1 MSKFVQILPP
11 VPAPPKR
18 LSRIQVQFSSPEN
31 EIASARLIS
40 IPGNH
45 DLSVPRPD
53 DPRFTAEISQLKPT
67 PNSINFQQSEDTLAT
82 SINFQQSADALPD
95 SHKTESENIE
105 SFTVIRQTPDQGSK
119 DALPSARTAGVGIRF
134 SEPVDSKDALPPART
149 AGVVNRF
156 SEPVE
161 AEKKQIDERDD
172 RGMEEVAAPLD
183 KDPDPETDGVGGA
196 LPFVPATGAVIKQI
210 V

>member
-1 MSKFVQILPP
+1 
-11 VPAPPKR
+11 
-18 LSRIQVQFSSPEN
+18 
-31 EIASARLIS
+31 LIS

-82 SINFQQSADALPD
+82 SINFQQSADTFPTSRNFQQSADNFPTSTNFQQSADALPD